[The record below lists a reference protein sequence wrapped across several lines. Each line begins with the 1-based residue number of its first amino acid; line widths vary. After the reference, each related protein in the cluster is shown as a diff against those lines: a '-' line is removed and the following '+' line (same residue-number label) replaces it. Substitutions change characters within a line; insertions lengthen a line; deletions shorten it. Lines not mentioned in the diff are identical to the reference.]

1 MEEIF
6 NKLIKAGITPNA
18 FYILY
23 SIHKNVQPNK
33 YVSAPLAV
41 TQLKAEGWLDES
53 SRLTDRALIFVQE
66 IDSYFKKHKKATSKA
81 LLGED
86 FLTKIDEYLEIFPKF
101 KLPSGKYAR
110 VDKKTLEAGF
120 KWFFENYTYEWETIL
135 NATRMYVDEYER
147 QSFKYM
153 RTSQY
158 FIRKASNI
166 GKTYESELATYCE
179 VYMNGDTDYNDD
191 GYFKEKV
198 V

>member
-53 SRLTDRALIFVQE
+53 SRLTDKALIFVQE

-101 KLPSGKYAR
+101 KLPGGKYAR
-110 VDKKTLEAGF
+110 SDKKNLENAF
-120 KWFFENYTYEWETIL
+120 RWFFENHSYDWTTVLE
-135 NATRMYVDEYER
+135 ATKRYVDEYEANG
-147 QSFKYM
+147 FKYM

-158 FIRKASNI
+158 FIRKQESD
-166 GKTYESELATYCE
+166 KSWSSELANYCDM
-179 VYMNGDTDYNDD
+179 YLNGTDSGTDFM
-191 GYFKEKV
+191 FKEKV